1 MRLEK
6 YNLIH
11 KIKTTSM
18 QKIFNIG
25 MIMAMVILSSCG
37 ASTTNKE
44 TGGGNIAEKKVQLQQ
59 LKQQQDKL
67 NTDIEKLENEI
78 ASADPSFGVKPKL
91 VKTTSL
97 STQDFTHY
105 IELQGKIMTKDIYY
119 IGPRGQG
126 GQVKDIYVKEGDY
139 VKKGQLILKLDDA
152 LMLQNLNQLQTQL
165 SYAQD
170 LYNRQK
176 NLWDQKI
183 GTEVQLITA
192 KNSVDN
198 IQKQISVLKEQWN
211 MTSVYSEVSGVV
223 ESVNIHVGEFFNGTP
238 ATGISIVNTGTL
250 KATVEV
256 PENYLS
262 SVKKGAA
269 VVIEVPDI
277 GKSFKSSISLVSQLI
292 NTNSRT
298 FSAEAKVPAEADLKP
313 NQVATVKIQDYAASN
328 VIVIPITSL
337 QTDESGKYVF
347 VMTTEN
353 GKPVAKKRSVTVG
366 SIYGEKIEI
375 RQGLQA
381 GDQLISEGFQGLY
394 DGQAVTTS

>member
-1 MRLEK
+1 
-6 YNLIH
+6 
-11 KIKTTSM
+11 M

-25 MIMAMVILSSCG
+25 MIAGMVILSSCG
-37 ASTTNKE
+37 ASTSNKE
-44 TGGGNIAEKKVQLQQ
+44 AGGGTIAEKKIQLQQ

-78 ASADPSFGVKPKL
+78 ATADPSFGVKPKL
-91 VKTTSL
+91 VTAISL
-97 STQDFTHY
+97 STQEFTHY
-105 IELQGKIMTKDIYY
+105 IELQGKITTKDIYY
-119 IGPRGQG
+119 IAPRGQG

-139 VKKGQLILKLDDA
+139 IKKGQLILKLDDA
-152 LMLQNLNQLQTQL
+152 VMLQNLNQLQTQL

-192 KNSVDN
+192 KNGVDN
-198 IQKQISVLKEQWN
+198 IEKQISLVKEQWN
-211 MTSVYSEVSGVV
+211 MTNVYSEVSGVV
-223 ESVNIHVGEFFNGTP
+223 ESVTVHVGEFFGG
-238 ATGISIVNTGTL
+238 ASGGSISIVNTGSL
-250 KATVEV
+250 KAAVEV

-262 SVKKGAA
+262 SVKKGAP

-277 GKSFKSSISLVSQLI
+277 NKSFKSSISLVSQLI

-313 NQVATVKIQDYAASN
+313 NQVATVKIQDYTASN
-328 VIVIPITSL
+328 VIVIPITTL
-337 QTDESGKYVF
+337 QTNESGKYVF
-347 VMTTEN
+347 VVATEN
-353 GKPVAKKRSVTVG
+353 GKQVAKKRNVTVG

-375 RQGLQA
+375 KQGLQA

-394 DGQAVTTS
+394 DGQAITTS